1 MFVKVQPFQCRGED
15 VYLVLSPIVIE
26 ESKIV
31 STISPPKHLLQLD
44 DQSSLPVMMN
54 SKVSQQE

>member
-1 MFVKVQPFQCRGED
+1 MFVKVQPLQCRGED

-31 STISPPKHLLQLD
+31 STISAPKHLLQLD
-44 DQSSLPVMMN
+44 DHSSVPAMMN
-54 SKVSQQE
+54 SKVSRQE